1 MATYNREQSTVIA
14 LWVLARQTNNDPYPP
29 IRDNTAPQNI
39 VDIVNTL
46 GEHHSS
52 DSILLHTHGY
62 DRLLLGR
69 DIDKTVT
76 GVQREVAQ
84 ELREVGIISRIY
96 DI

>member
-14 LWVLARQTNNDPYPP
+14 LWVLARQTDNDPHPLIP
-29 IRDNTAPQNI
+29 TAPQNI
-39 VDIVNTL
+39 VDIVNAL

-52 DSILLHTHGY
+52 GSILLHTHGY

-69 DIDKTVT
+69 DIDRTVT
-76 GVQREVAQ
+76 RIQREVAQ